1 MSKHR
6 VRQDPG
12 PSRFRRPVAG
22 HGTAAAVAHRLLTD
36 IGDHGFAW
44 DDVADEIL
52 PVFERARPF
61 PFEVDPPAVAIVPPG
76 VTIGFGVDL
85 GLAFARVAAAHLD
98 DWPVDLAG
106 LTDRALRNLRK
117 RTRRARD
124 FDLVEGPVGG
134 VPTVA
139 FQSRDGWASTTVL
152 VPDAMERLFGRRPA
166 LFIAPSRDLLIG
178 LPDDVDL
185 EFATWLA
192 EEFEATDPNA
202 LRLEAFAWRDGAIA
216 CRPLQRAT
224 VTA

>member
-6 VRQDPG
+6 VRHDPG
-12 PSRFRRPVAG
+12 PSRFRRPVVG
-22 HGTAAAVAHRLLTD
+22 HDTAAAVAHRLLTD
-36 IGDHGFAW
+36 IGDRGFAW

-76 VTIGFGVDL
+76 VTVGFGVDL

-152 VPDAMERLFGRRPA
+152 VPDAMDRLFGRRPA

-202 LRLEAFAWRDGAIA
+202 LRLEAFVWRDGAIA